1 MKPALLL
8 ACLCLTA
15 HAQFQTT
22 PAPDLDT
29 AYREARTYQASA
41 PKIFT
46 HSQVRRV
53 FRILPT
59 GSMRPLLDDSHVAV
73 LEGIRFEDIRP
84 GDIVAFLHVRTPRQA
99 VEWGR
104 GSSYLLHQVIA
115 VRGGRVYT
123 QGLETINNPFP
134 KVESFGPAE
143 FVGVVRRTWRV
154 VK

>member
-1 MKPALLL
+1 MKPLLILLL
-8 ACLCLTA
+8 AVPCA
-15 HAQFQTT
+15 AQLVTT
-22 PAPDLDT
+22 PAPNLDT

-53 FRILPT
+53 FRIPPT

-73 LEGIRFEDIRP
+73 LEGLRFEDIQP
-84 GDIVAFLHVRTPRQA
+84 GDIVGFLHVRTPRQV

-123 QGLETINNPFP
+123 QGLEGLHNPYP
-134 KVESFGPAE
+134 ATESFGPLE

>member
-1 MKPALLL
+1 MKPVLLL

-15 HAQFQTT
+15 HAQLQTT
-22 PAPDLDT
+22 PAPDLGT

-53 FRILPT
+53 FRIPPT
-59 GSMRPLLDDSHVAV
+59 GSMRPLLDSDHVAV
-73 LEGIRFEDIRP
+73 LEGLPFEDIQP
-84 GDIVAFLHVRTPRQA
+84 GDIVAFLHLRTPRQV

-104 GSSYLLHQVIA
+104 GSSYLLHQV
-115 VRGGRVYT
+115 VRVSGGRVYT
-123 QGLETINNPFP
+123 QGLEGLHNPYP
-134 KVESFGPAE
+134 ATESFGPLE

-154 VK
+154 SK